1 MTRVGKVLVVFGTRP
16 EAIKL
21 APLVCQ
27 LKECGDIAVKV
38 CVTAQHREM
47 LDQVLALF
55 AIQPDYDLDLM
66 QPNQALAQLS
76 AMAMQGLDRVLA
88 ELEPDLLIVQGDTT
102 TTLVAALAA
111 YYRRV
116 PVFHVEA
123 GLRTD
128 DLYAPWPEEGNRRM
142 VSCLAARHFAATP
155 AARDNLLAE
164 GTPSADISLTGNTVI
179 DALVWVQRHL
189 KHSQA
194 LLQSLNERFPVLL
207 DQRRFVLITA
217 HRRENFGE
225 GFQHIGEAIA
235 ELAMRYPEVDFVF
248 PVHPNPNVQEPI
260 RHWLAHLPNVA
271 LLQPLEYHEFV
282 YLMERSYLILT
293 DSGGVQE
300 EAPFLGKPVLLMR
313 DCTERPEAVEAGSSH
328 LVGTDRNKI
337 VTSVT
342 ELLEDP
348 ERYSIMA
355 RKRDLYGDGF
365 ASLRI
370 IGEIR
375 AFLSLEAAQE
385 MIHA

>member
-1 MTRVGKVLVVFGTRP
+1 MSRAGKVLVVFGTRP

-27 LKECGDIAVKV
+27 LRGCGDLAVKV

-47 LDQVLALF
+47 LDQVLSLF
-55 AIQPDYDLDLM
+55 DIQADYDLDLM
-66 QPNQALAQLS
+66 QPNQGLAQLS

-102 TTLVAALAA
+102 TTLVAALVA
-111 YYRRV
+111 YYRGV

-142 VSCLAARHFAATP
+142 VSRLATRHFAATP

-164 GTPSADISLTGNTVI
+164 GIPAVDIRLTGNTVI
-179 DALVWVQRHL
+179 DALVWVQQHLRNSPTL
-189 KHSQA
+189 KHA
-194 LLQSLNERFPVLL
+194 LNERFPDLSGK
-207 DQRRFVLITA
+207 RRLVLITA

-225 GFQHIGEAIA
+225 GFQRVGAAIA
-235 ELAMRYPEVDFVF
+235 ELAARYPEVDFVF

-260 RHWLAHLPNVA
+260 RHWLAHLPNVV

-282 YLMERSYLILT
+282 FLMERAYLILT

-313 DCTERPEAVEAGSSH
+313 NCTERPEAVEAGSSR

-342 ELLEDP
+342 ELLEDTA
-348 ERYSIMA
+348 RYSIMA

-375 AFLSLEAAQE
+375 AFLGLEAAQE
-385 MIHA
+385 MVHA

>member
-1 MTRVGKVLVVFGTRP
+1 MSVPAKVLVVFGTRP

-21 APLVCQ
+21 APLVRQ
-27 LKECGDIAVKV
+27 LKERADLAVSV

-47 LDQVLALF
+47 LDQVLDLF
-55 AIQPDYDLDLM
+55 GIEPDYDLDLM
-66 QPNQALAQLS
+66 QPNQGLSRLS
-76 AMAMQGLDRVLA
+76 AMAMQGLDQVIA
-88 ELEPDLLIVQGDTT
+88 DVEPGLLIVQGDTT

-128 DLYAPWPEEGNRRM
+128 DLLAPWPEEGNRRM
-142 VSCLAARHFAATP
+142 VSRIAARHFAATA

-164 GTPSADISLTGNTVI
+164 GVAASEIRLTGNTVI
-179 DALVWVQRHL
+179 DALVWVRQHL
-189 KHSQA
+189 QGSPG
-194 LLQSLNERFPVLL
+194 LLRVLEERFPVLVSE
-207 DQRRFVLITA
+207 RRMILITA

-225 GFQHIGEAIA
+225 GFQRIGQAVA
-235 ELAMRYPEVDFVF
+235 ELAVRFPEVDFVF
-248 PVHPNPNVQEPI
+248 PVHPNPNVQGPI
-260 RHWLAHLPNVA
+260 RHWLGQLPNVA

-282 YLMERSYLILT
+282 SMMGRAYLILT

-313 DCTERPEAVEAGSSH
+313 ESTERPEAVDAGCSR
-328 LVGTDRNKI
+328 LVGTDRHKI

-342 ELLEDP
+342 ELLNDP
-348 ERYSIMA
+348 EHYSKMA

-365 ASLRI
+365 ASSRI
-370 IGEIR
+370 AEEVC
-375 AFLSLEAAQE
+375 AFLGLPVAQE

>member
-1 MTRVGKVLVVFGTRP
+1 MRTPARVLVVFGTRP

-27 LKECGDIAVKV
+27 LRGCADLAVKV

-47 LDQVLALF
+47 LDQVLGLF
-55 AIQPDYDLDLM
+55 GITPDYDLDLM
-66 QPNQALAQLS
+66 QPNQGLAALS
-76 AMAMQGLDRVLA
+76 AMAMQGLDQVLA
-88 ELEPDLLIVQGDTT
+88 EFQPDLLIVQGDTT

-128 DLYAPWPEEGNRRM
+128 DLLAPWPEEGNRRM
-142 VSCLAARHFAATP
+142 VTRLAARHFAATP
-155 AARDNLLAE
+155 AARDNLLGE
-164 GTPSADISLTGNTVI
+164 GVPESDIRLTGNTVI
-179 DALVWVQRHL
+179 DALVWVQQYL
-189 KHSQA
+189 SDTPV
-194 LLQSLNERFPVLL
+194 LQQKLGERFPFLAGGRRMVL
-207 DQRRFVLITA
+207 VTA

-225 GFQHIGEAIA
+225 GFQRIGQAIA
-235 ELAMRYPEVDFVF
+235 ELAARYPAVDFVF
-248 PVHPNPNVQEPI
+248 PVHPNPNVQEPV

-271 LLQPLEYHEFV
+271 LLQPLEYQEFV
-282 YLMERSYLILT
+282 FLMGQAYLILT

-313 DCTERPEAVEAGSSH
+313 DCTERPEAVAAGSSR
-328 LVGTDRNKI
+328 LVGTDRHKI
-337 VTSVT
+337 VTSVV

-348 ERYSIMA
+348 ARYSVMA
-355 RKRDLYGDGF
+355 RKRELYGDGC
-365 ASLRI
+365 ASARI
-370 IGEIR
+370 VGEIR
-375 AFLSLEAAQE
+375 AFLGLQAAQE